1 MERLNQM
8 TKSIEE
14 QADEF
19 TSKAFLEIEEIQH
32 RTGVNFFADEAI
44 QLIIKDTYLNAAKA
58 RDVQWQAVVN
68 GLETLYYN
76 NPNVRQDAYNQG
88 VRDCI
93 ARLTKAD
100 QMLKEMGIK

>member
-1 MERLNQM
+1 M

-14 QADEF
+14 QADDRQNDYWCRFCRE
-19 TSKAFLEIEEIQH
+19 SFLA
-32 RTGVNFFADEAI
+32 G
-44 QLIIKDTYLNAAKA
+44 AKA
-58 RDVQWQAVVN
+58 RDVQWSAVVN

-100 QMLKEMGIK
+100 QMLKEMGI

>member
-1 MERLNQM
+1 M

-14 QADEF
+14 QA
-19 TSKAFLEIEEIQH
+19 EEAYPDIMGISQGSY
-32 RTGVNFFADEAI
+32 RSAYVNG
-44 QLIIKDTYLNAAKA
+44 AKA
-58 RDVQWQAVVN
+58 RDVQWLKVVK

-88 VRDCI
+88 VRDCV

-100 QMLKEMGIK
+100 EMLKEMGIK